1 MTEGLANVVADD
13 SDITRKELHWRRID
27 FHGFLRSDGLL
38 EVEAQL
44 TDRKTHDFAPPS
56 GVRTVSAGE
65 FIHDH
70 GLKVVFDNDMV
81 IRKVDTAIRSYPYRE
96 CTGGGDI
103 LQALVGLRIGPGWS
117 TELRKR
123 LPASEACTH
132 LREMMIPLASA
143 AYQTFFSVQD
153 DQASPVDMGEKP
165 KKIDSC
171 YAYNAKRELVRMHW
185 PEHHKPG
192 GE

>member
-1 MTEGLANVVADD
+1 MTATSPAK
-13 SDITRKELHWRRID
+13 S
-27 FHGFLRSDGLL
+27 
-38 EVEAQL
+38 
-44 TDRKTHDFAPPS
+44 
-56 GVRTVSAGE
+56 
-65 FIHDH
+65 
-70 GLKVVFDNDMV
+70 
-81 IRKVDTAIRSYPYRE
+81 